1 MAGTTKMIAVH
12 QITLKPDGKKQRIIK
27 PHPTK
32 PFDCPNDDLDF
43 LREAG
48 AVKDYETEVVE
59 DDDDEDDDEPDQA
72 EVERLALVDEAK
84 KLKIKGIRKD
94 MSTDTLREKITEAK
108 GADDD
113 SEEDVL

>member
-12 QITLKPDGKKQRIIK
+12 QITLKSDGKKERIIK

-32 PFDCPNDDLDF
+32 PFDCPNDDLAF

-48 AVKDYETEVVE
+48 AVKDYEAEVVE
-59 DDDDEDDDEPDQA
+59 DEDDEEDDEPDAA

-94 MSTDTLREKITEAK
+94 MSAETLREKIAEAK
-108 GADDD
+108 GDDD